1 MYLHIGASVVIPEQ
15 DVLGIF
21 DLDNTTSSRIT
32 RNFLAQAPAG
42 GPGDPR
48 GGGSSKSFLLCR
60 DKGGKVKV
68 YLSQLSTATLLK
80 RMELGSLTI

>member
-32 RNFLAQAPAG
+32 RNFLAQAQQAG
-42 GPGDPR
+42 RVIPVGEDLP
-48 GGGSSKSFLLCR
+48 KSFLLCR

>member
-32 RNFLAQAPAG
+32 RNFLAQAQQAG
-42 GPGDPR
+42 QVIPVGEDLPN
-48 GGGSSKSFLLCR
+48 SFLLCR
-60 DKGGKVKV
+60 DKTGPVNV
-68 YLSQLSTATLLK
+68 YPSQLSTATLPRPMDLA
-80 RMELGSLTI
+80 SVPT

>member
-32 RNFLAQAPAG
+32 RNFLAQAQQAG
-42 GPGDPR
+42 QVIPNGRIFPNP
-48 GGGSSKSFLLCR
+48 SSSAGTR
-60 DKGGKVKV
+60 GKVK
-68 YLSQLSTATLLK
+68 STSPSCP
-80 RMELGSLTI
+80 RQPCSSGWNWEV

>member
-1 MYLHIGASVVIPEQ
+1 MYLHIGASVVIPER

-32 RNFLAQAPAG
+32 RNFLAQAQQAG
-42 GPGDPR
+42 QVIPVGEDLP
-48 GGGSSKSFLLCR
+48 KSFFLCR

>member
-21 DLDNTTSSRIT
+21 DLDNTSSRIT
-32 RNFLAQAPAG
+32 RNFLAQAQQAG
-42 GPGDPR
+42 QVIPVGEDLP
-48 GGGSSKSFLLCR
+48 KSFLLCR

>member
-32 RNFLAQAPAG
+32 RNFLAQAQQAG
-42 GPGDPR
+42 QVIPVGEDLP
-48 GGGSSKSFLLCR
+48 KSFLLCR
-60 DKGGKVKV
+60 DRGGRSK
-68 YLSQLSTATLLK
+68 STSPSCP
-80 RMELGSLTI
+80 RQPCSSGWNWEV

>member
-32 RNFLAQAPAG
+32 RNFLAQAQQAG
-42 GPGDPR
+42 PVIPVGEDLP
-48 GGGSSKSFLLCR
+48 KSFLLCR

>member
-32 RNFLAQAPAG
+32 RNFLAQAQQAG
-42 GPGDPR
+42 QVIPVGEDLA
-48 GGGSSKSFLLCR
+48 KSFLLCR

>member
-1 MYLHIGASVVIPEQ
+1 MYLHIGTSVVIPEQ

-32 RNFLAQAPAG
+32 RNFLAQAQQAG
-42 GPGDPR
+42 QVIPVGEDLP
-48 GGGSSKSFLLCR
+48 KSFLLCR
-60 DKGGKVKV
+60 DKTGKVKV

>member
-32 RNFLAQAPAG
+32 RNFLAQAQQAG
-42 GPGDPR
+42 QVIPVGEDLP
-48 GGGSSKSFLLCR
+48 
-60 DKGGKVKV
+60 
-68 YLSQLSTATLLK
+68 
-80 RMELGSLTI
+80 

>member
-32 RNFLAQAPAG
+32 RNFLAQAQQAG
-42 GPGDPR
+42 QVIPVGEDFP
-48 GGGSSKSFLLCR
+48 KSFLLCR

>member
-32 RNFLAQAPAG
+32 RN
-42 GPGDPR
+42 
-48 GGGSSKSFLLCR
+48 
-60 DKGGKVKV
+60 
-68 YLSQLSTATLLK
+68 LSL
-80 RMELGSLTI
+80 IHI

>member
-32 RNFLAQAPAG
+32 RNFLAQAQQAG
-42 GPGDPR
+42 QVIPVGEDLP
-48 GGGSSKSFLLCR
+48 KSILLCR